1 MSHPN
6 GSLWV
11 DPEGVVA
18 VGDTYLQHIE
28 RYDECLRHLRL
39 LRARYG
45 LAWGD
50 DDLGDEFQKRFDA
63 TMDGVEGSILGVR
76 AFLEYA
82 AVGLHTSGE
91 GYRQADEDAA
101 QAGRRVA
108 GEFAHLPA
116 SFAAA
121 GPGEDPSE
129 PAQLTPTHGLMA
141 FAVDPPVPGGPRQF
155 TPTHGFVAA
164 RTPPAGDAPHAD
176 EPTPLTPLTPVTSF
190 APPSVPPVPLEPV
203 TSFVPR
209 SAVVDRPTTRLTPA
223 ISTFRTYDTAG
234 LLVDGVPVPPG
245 YRLQAVSTFADGT
258 SRIDANHY
266 DSVVPLGNRRPTT
279 ADGQPVD
286 PVDGQFFLVKPK
298 KDADVESCAPDY
310 RPLVVSFAPD
320 GSATPMTGYPG

>member
-1 MSHPN
+1 MNHPN

-11 DPEGVVA
+11 DPEGVIA
-18 VGDTYLQHIE
+18 VGDSYLQHIE
-28 RYDECLRHLRL
+28 RYDGCLRQLGL

-50 DDLGDEFQKRFDA
+50 DDLGNEFQKRFDA
-63 TMDGVEGSILGVR
+63 TMDGVQGGILGVR

-82 AVGLHTSGE
+82 AVGLRASGE

-108 GEFAHLPA
+108 GEFAHLPV

-121 GPGEDPSE
+121 GPGEDPSG
-129 PAQLTPTHGLMA
+129 PTPLTPTHGLMA
-141 FAVDPPVPGGPRQF
+141 FAVDPPVPGGPRQL
-155 TPTHGFVAA
+155 TPTHGFVAG

-176 EPTPLTPLTPVTSF
+176 APIPLAPVTSF
-190 APPSVPPVPLEPV
+190 APQ
-203 TSFVPR
+203 
-209 SAVVDRPTTRLTPA
+209 SAVVDRLTPA
-223 ISTFRTYDTAG
+223 ISTFRSYDTTG
-234 LLVDGVPVPPG
+234 LLVEGVPVPPG
-245 YRLQAVSTFADGT
+245 YRLQAVSTFTDGT

-266 DSVVPLGNRRPTT
+266 DSIVPLGNRRPTT

-310 RPLVVSFAPD
+310 RPLVVSFDPD